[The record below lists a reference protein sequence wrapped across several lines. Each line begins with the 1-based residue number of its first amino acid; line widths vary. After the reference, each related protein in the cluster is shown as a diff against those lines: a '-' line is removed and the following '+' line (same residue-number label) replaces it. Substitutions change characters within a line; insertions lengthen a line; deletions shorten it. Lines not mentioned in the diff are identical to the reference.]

1 MVGRTFATYL
11 SRNFTKSIL
20 MVFGLLFAIIYLS
33 DFVELLRRSGDAKGA
48 TTAGV
53 AFLSLLR
60 VPTITEQIFPFSVL
74 FGAMFAFL
82 NLTRKLELV
91 VARAAGLS
99 VWQFILPP
107 LGVALVLG
115 IVTTTVYNP
124 VAAISKQ
131 RAERLETR
139 MFGKTGS
146 EQVDTAFWIQQDG
159 VDGQTILRADRASD
173 GGAVLSGITAFVY
186 DRDGS
191 FMERVEAEH
200 GELHAGYWTLDDAK
214 VMAPGEP
221 PRDVKTE
228 IVATNIT
235 PEQVQ
240 QKFTAPDSVPFW
252 SLPQIRDSTEKA
264 GLNAVGL
271 RAAIPEAPG
280 PSAAVH
286 GHDPGGGG
294 VFLKILPLWWD
305 RPHGGGWS
313 GGGLRA
319 LRRDEARR
327 RSRRRRPPEC
337 PRGGVVSRPSW
348 GACWARSLCCIR
360 RMADGAAFWPRRV

>member
-11 SRNFTKSIL
+11 SRSFAKSIL

-74 FGAMFAFL
+74 FGAMVAFL

-107 LGVALVLG
+107 LGVALLLG

-124 VAAISKQ
+124 VAAVSKQ
-131 RAERLETR
+131 RAARLETR

-146 EQVDTAFWIQQDG
+146 EQTDTAFWIQQDG
-159 VDGQTILRADRASD
+159 IDGQTILRADRASD

-191 FMERVEAEH
+191 FLERVEAEH
-200 GELHAGYWTLDDAK
+200 GELHDGFWTLDDAH
-214 VMAPGEP
+214 VLEAGEP

-240 QKFTAPDSVPFW
+240 QKFMAPDTVPFW
-252 SLPQIRDSTEKA
+252 SLPEIRDSTQKA
-264 GLNAVGL
+264 GLNAVGYELQYQKLLARPLLFMAMILVAAAFSL
-271 RAAIPEAPG
+271 RFFRF
-280 PSAAVH
+280 
-286 GHDPGGGG
+286 GG
-294 VFLKILPLWWD
+294 V
-305 RPHGGGWS
+305 
-313 GGGLRA
+313 
-319 LRRDEARR
+319 ARMVA
-327 RSRRRRPPEC
+327 
-337 PRGGVVSRPSW
+337 GGVAAGFVLYVATKLVGDLG
-348 GACWARSLCCIR
+348 GAGLLSAPVAAWSPAVVGSMLGSL
-360 RMADGAAFWPRRV
+360 ALLYQEDG

>member
-1 MVGRTFATYL
+1 VVGRTFASYL
-11 SRNFTKSIL
+11 SRNFAKSIL

-107 LGVALVLG
+107 LGVALLLG
-115 IVTTTVYNP
+115 IVTTTIYNP
-124 VAAISKQ
+124 VAAVSKQ

-146 EQVDTAFWIQQDG
+146 EQIDVAFWIQQDG
-159 VDGQTILRADRASD
+159 IDGQTILRADRASD

-191 FMERVEAEH
+191 FMERVEAER
-200 GELHAGYWTLDDAK
+200 GELHDGYWTLDDAK
-214 VMAPGEP
+214 IMAPGEP
-221 PRDVKTE
+221 PRDVKVE
-228 IVATNIT
+228 IIATNIT
-235 PEQVQ
+235 PQQVQ

-252 SLPQIRDSTEKA
+252 DLPRIRDSTEKA
-264 GLNAVGL
+264 GLNAVGYELQYQKLLARPLLFMAMILVAAAFSL
-271 RAAIPEAPG
+271 RFFRF
-280 PSAAVH
+280 
-286 GHDPGGGG
+286 GGIARMVAGG
-294 VFLKILPLWWD
+294 VAAGFVLYVATKLVGDL
-305 RPHGGGWS
+305 GGAGLLSAPVAAWS
-313 GGGLRA
+313 PAVVGSMLGSLA
-319 LRRDEARR
+319 LLYQE
-327 RSRRRRPPEC
+327 
-337 PRGGVVSRPSW
+337 
-348 GACWARSLCCIR
+348 
-360 RMADGAAFWPRRV
+360 DG

>member
-1 MVGRTFATYL
+1 MSLPVVGRTFAFYL
-11 SRNFTKSIL
+11 SRTFAKSIL

-82 NLTRKLELV
+82 SLTRKLELV

-107 LGVALVLG
+107 LGVALILG
-115 IVTTTVYNP
+115 LLTTTVYNP

-146 EQVDTAFWIQQDG
+146 EAVDTAFWIQEEG
-159 VDGQTILRADRASD
+159 IDGQSILRADRASD

-191 FMERVEAEH
+191 FMERVEAER
-200 GELHAGYWTLDDAK
+200 GALHDGYWTLDDARIL
-214 VMAPGEP
+214 APGEP

-240 QKFTAPDSVPFW
+240 QKFTAPDAVPFW
-252 SLPQIRDSTEKA
+252 SLPQVRDTTEKA
-264 GLNAVGL
+264 GLNAVGYELQYQKLLARPLLFMAMILVAAAFSL
-271 RAAIPEAPG
+271 RFFRF
-280 PSAAVH
+280 
-286 GHDPGGGG
+286 GG
-294 VFLKILPLWWD
+294 V
-305 RPHGGGWS
+305 
-313 GGGLRA
+313 
-319 LRRDEARR
+319 ARMAA
-327 RSRRRRPPEC
+327 
-337 PRGGVVSRPSW
+337 GGVAAGFVLYVATKLIGDLG
-348 GACWARSLCCIR
+348 GAGLLSAPVAAWTPAIVGSLLGSL
-360 RMADGAAFWPRRV
+360 ALLYQEDG

>member
-11 SRNFTKSIL
+11 CRNFTKSIL

-74 FGAMFAFL
+74 FGAMVAFL

-115 IVTTTVYNP
+115 ILTTTVYNP

-200 GELHAGYWTLDDAK
+200 GDLHAGYWTLDDAK

-221 PRDVKTE
+221 PRDVGTE

-252 SLPQIRDSTEKA
+252 SLREIRDSTEKA
-264 GLNAVGL
+264 GLNAVGYELQYQKLLARPLLFMAMILVAAAFSL
-271 RAAIPEAPG
+271 RFFRF
-280 PSAAVH
+280 
-286 GHDPGGGG
+286 GGIARMVAGG
-294 VFLKILPLWWD
+294 VAAGFVLYVATKLVGDL
-305 RPHGGGWS
+305 GGAGLLSAPVAAWS
-313 GGGLRA
+313 PAVVGSMLGSLA
-319 LRRDEARR
+319 LLYQE
-327 RSRRRRPPEC
+327 
-337 PRGGVVSRPSW
+337 
-348 GACWARSLCCIR
+348 
-360 RMADGAAFWPRRV
+360 DG

>member
-1 MVGRTFATYL
+1 MVGRTFAFYL
-11 SRNFTKSIL
+11 ARNFTKSIL

-33 DFVELLRRSGDAKGA
+33 DFVELLRRSGDAKG
-48 TTAGV
+48 TTTPGV

-115 IVTTTVYNP
+115 LVTTAVYNP
-124 VAAISKQ
+124 VAAVSKQ

-146 EQVDTAFWIQQDG
+146 EQVDTAFWLQQDG

-173 GGAVLSGITAFVY
+173 GGSVLSGITAFVY

-200 GELHAGYWTLDDAK
+200 GELHDGYWALDDAR
-214 VMAPGEP
+214 VLQPGEA
-221 PRDVKTE
+221 PRE
-228 IVATNIT
+228 VATELIATNVT

-252 SLPQIRDSTEKA
+252 RLPEIRDATEKA
-264 GLNAVGL
+264 GLNAAGYELQYQKLLARPLLFMAMILVAAAFSL
-271 RAAIPEAPG
+271 RFFRF
-280 PSAAVH
+280 
-286 GHDPGGGG
+286 GGIARMVAGG
-294 VFLKILPLWWD
+294 VAAGFVLYVATKLVGDL
-305 RPHGGGWS
+305 GGAGLLSAPVAAWS
-313 GGGLRA
+313 PAVVGSMLGSLA
-319 LRRDEARR
+319 LLYQE
-327 RSRRRRPPEC
+327 
-337 PRGGVVSRPSW
+337 
-348 GACWARSLCCIR
+348 
-360 RMADGAAFWPRRV
+360 DG

>member
-1 MVGRTFATYL
+1 MVGRTFTAYL
-11 SRNFTKSIL
+11 SRNFAKSIL

-107 LGVALVLG
+107 LGVALLLG
-115 IVTTTVYNP
+115 ILTTAVYNP
-124 VAAISKQ
+124 VAAVSKQ
-131 RAERLETR
+131 RAARLETR

-159 VDGQTILRADRASD
+159 IDGQTILRADRASD
-173 GGAVLSGITAFVY
+173 GGSVLSGITAFVY
-186 DRDGS
+186 ERDGS
-191 FMERVEAEH
+191 FMERVEAGH
-200 GELHAGYWTLDDAK
+200 GELHDGYWTLDDAK
-214 VMAPGEP
+214 VLAPGEP

-228 IVATNIT
+228 IIATNIT

-240 QKFTAPDSVPFW
+240 QKFVAPDTVPFW
-252 SLPQIRDSTEKA
+252 SLREIRDSTEKA
-264 GLNAVGL
+264 GLNAVGYELQYQKLLARPLLFMAMILVAAAFSL
-271 RAAIPEAPG
+271 RFFRF
-280 PSAAVH
+280 
-286 GHDPGGGG
+286 GGIARMVAGG
-294 VFLKILPLWWD
+294 VAAGFVLYVATKLVGDL
-305 RPHGGGWS
+305 GGAGLLSAPVAAWS
-313 GGGLRA
+313 PAVVGSMLGSLA
-319 LRRDEARR
+319 LLYQE
-327 RSRRRRPPEC
+327 
-337 PRGGVVSRPSW
+337 
-348 GACWARSLCCIR
+348 
-360 RMADGAAFWPRRV
+360 DG

>member
-1 MVGRTFATYL
+1 MVGRTFAYYL
-11 SRNFTKSIL
+11 SRNFARSIL

-74 FGAMFAFL
+74 FGAMVAFL

-124 VAAISKQ
+124 IAAVSKQ

-173 GGAVLSGITAFVY
+173 GGTVLSGITAFVY

-191 FMERVEAEH
+191 FMQRVEAEH
-200 GELHAGYWTLDDAK
+200 GELHDGYWALDDAH
-214 VMAPGEP
+214 VLAPGEP

-228 IVATNIT
+228 IIATNIT

-252 SLPQIRDSTEKA
+252 TLPQIRDSTEKA
-264 GLNAVGL
+264 GLNATGYELQYQKLLARPVLFMAMILVAAAFSL
-271 RAAIPEAPG
+271 RFFRF
-280 PSAAVH
+280 
-286 GHDPGGGG
+286 GGIARMVAGG
-294 VFLKILPLWWD
+294 VMAGFVLYVATKLVGDL
-305 RPHGGGWS
+305 GGAGLLSAPVAAWS
-313 GGGLRA
+313 PAVVGSMLGSLA
-319 LRRDEARR
+319 LLYQE
-327 RSRRRRPPEC
+327 
-337 PRGGVVSRPSW
+337 
-348 GACWARSLCCIR
+348 
-360 RMADGAAFWPRRV
+360 DG

>member
-1 MVGRTFATYL
+1 MVGRTFASYL
-11 SRNFTKSIL
+11 SRSFTKSIL

-74 FGAMFAFL
+74 FGAMVAFL

-115 IVTTTVYNP
+115 ILTTTVYNP

-159 VDGQTILRADRASD
+159 IDGQTILRADRASD

-200 GELHAGYWTLDDAK
+200 GDLHAGYWTLDDAK

-221 PRDVKTE
+221 PRDVGTE

-252 SLPQIRDSTEKA
+252 SLPEIRDSTGKA
-264 GLNAVGL
+264 GLNAIGYELQYQKLLARPLLFMAMILVAAAFSL
-271 RAAIPEAPG
+271 RFFRF
-280 PSAAVH
+280 
-286 GHDPGGGG
+286 GGIARMVAGG
-294 VFLKILPLWWD
+294 VAAGFVLYVATKLVGDL
-305 RPHGGGWS
+305 GGAGLLSAPVAAWS
-313 GGGLRA
+313 PAVVGSMLGSLA
-319 LRRDEARR
+319 LLYQE
-327 RSRRRRPPEC
+327 
-337 PRGGVVSRPSW
+337 
-348 GACWARSLCCIR
+348 
-360 RMADGAAFWPRRV
+360 DG